1 MKALV
6 LEGPAAARVTEV
18 PDPGPSGDALLR
30 VERVGVC
37 GTDASIFK
45 GKIKVSYPRVMGH
58 EAVGVV
64 ETSGRRGLFPKGTR
78 VIVDPGVACGYC
90 HLCRADRANLCL
102 NGGLLGRDLDG
113 VFAEYLSVPET
124 FLHPLPDSVASN
136 SAPMLQ
142 VLGTCVHAQ
151 SQFSVLPGDTAVVV
165 GLGVTGFLH
174 LQLLKARG
182 ITSIVAVTRSPWKQE
197 MARRWGATE
206 AVEPDL
212 ARDAIGQASEGRGAK
227 VVVECA
233 GYESTLSQAIELA
246 GHGGTVSAFGT
257 VTHRDSG
264 LPYYQLYHKELV
276 LLNPRAA
283 LPRDYARAIDL
294 VANGSIELEPLVTHS
309 LPLEDAP
316 HALGDLINDPTA
328 LKILFEVS

>member
-18 PDPGPSGDALLR
+18 PDPNPAGAALVR
-30 VERVGVC
+30 VARVGVC

-45 GKIKVSYPRVMGH
+45 GKIKVAYPRVMGH
-58 EAVGVV
+58 EAVGTV
-64 ETSGRRGLFPKGTR
+64 EIPGPKRLFPKGTR
-78 VIVDPGVACGYC
+78 VVVDPAAACGYC
-90 HLCRADRANLCL
+90 HLCRSDRANLCL
-102 NGGLLGRDLDG
+102 NGGLLGRDFDG
-113 VFAEYLSVPET
+113 VFAEYLSVPEI
-124 FLHPLPDSVASN
+124 FLHPLPDSVASGE
-136 SAPMLQ
+136 APLLQ

-151 SQFSVLPGDTAVVV
+151 SQFAVFPGDTAVVI
-165 GLGVTGFLH
+165 GLGVTGLLH

-182 ITSIVAVTRSPWKQE
+182 ITSVVAVTRSPWKQE
-197 MARRWGATE
+197 LARRWGATE
-206 AVEPDL
+206 AVGPDA
-212 ARDAIGQASEGRGAK
+212 ARDAIGKASEGKGAK

-276 LLNPRAA
+276 VLNPRAA
-283 LPRDYARAIDL
+283 LPRDYARAVDL
-294 VANGSIELEPLVTHS
+294 VANGAIELEPLVTHR

-316 HALGDLINDPTA
+316 NALGNLINDPTA

>member
-6 LEGPAAARVTEV
+6 LEAAGSANVREV
-18 PDPGPSGDALLR
+18 PQASPDGRALLR

-45 GKIKVSYPRVMGH
+45 GKIKVAYPRIMGH
-58 EAVGVV
+58 EMVGVIEV
-64 ETSGRRGLFPKGTR
+64 AGPMGLFPTGTR
-78 VIVDPGVACGYC
+78 VVVDPGVACGYC

-113 VFAEYLSVPET
+113 VFAEYLAVPET
-124 FLHPLPDSVASN
+124 FLHPLPASVAPDD
-136 SAPMLQ
+136 APVIQ

-151 SQFSVLPGDTAVVV
+151 TQFSVFPGDTAVVI

-182 ITSIVAVTRSPWKQE
+182 VTSIVAVTRSEWKQE
-197 MARRWGATE
+197 MARGWGATKAVGPDTAPE
-206 AVEPDL
+206 AIAE
-212 ARDAIGQASEGRGAK
+212 ASQGRGAK

-264 LPYYQLYHKELV
+264 LPYYELYHKELTI
-276 LLNPRAA
+276 LNPRAA
-283 LPRDYARAIDL
+283 LPRDYARAVEL
-294 VANGSIELEPLVTHS
+294 VAKGSVELAPLVTHR
-309 LPLEDAP
+309 LPIEDAP
-316 HALGDLINDPTA
+316 GALADLINDPTA

>member
-6 LEGPAAARVTEV
+6 LEAAGSANVREV
-18 PDPGPSGDALLR
+18 PQPAPDGRAVVR

-45 GKIKVSYPRVMGH
+45 GKIKVAYPRIMGH
-58 EAVGVV
+58 EMVGVI
-64 ETSGRRGLFPKGTR
+64 ETAGPMGLFPVGTR
-78 VIVDPGVACGYC
+78 VVVDPSAACGYC

-113 VFAEYLSVPET
+113 VFAEYLAVPET
-124 FLHPLPDSVASN
+124 FLHPLPASVAPDD
-136 SAPMLQ
+136 APLLQ

-151 SQFSVLPGDTAVVV
+151 TQFSVFPGDTAVVI
-165 GLGVTGFLH
+165 GLGVTGLLH

-182 ITSIVAVTRSPWKQE
+182 VTSIVTVTRSEWKQE
-197 MARRWGATE
+197 MAKGWGASE
-206 AVEPDL
+206 AVGPD
-212 ARDAIGQASEGRGAK
+212 AAKAAIAEASQGRGAN

-264 LPYYQLYHKELV
+264 LPYYQLYYKELTT
-276 LLNPRAA
+276 LNPRAA
-283 LPRDYARAIDL
+283 VPRDYARAVHL
-294 VANGSIELEPLVTHS
+294 VADGSVELAPLVTHR
-309 LPLEDAP
+309 LPIEDAP
-316 HALGDLINDPTA
+316 GALGDLINDPTA